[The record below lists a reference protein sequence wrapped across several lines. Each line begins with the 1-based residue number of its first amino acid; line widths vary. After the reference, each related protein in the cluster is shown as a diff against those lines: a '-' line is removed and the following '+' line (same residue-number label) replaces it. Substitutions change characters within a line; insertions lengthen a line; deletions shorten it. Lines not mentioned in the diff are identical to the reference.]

1 MEIPMAFRRA
11 VERTPERTALIDLED
26 GSEYSY
32 REVEER
38 VNAVANT
45 LLDRG
50 LEPGDRV
57 AICLQNRVEHAL
69 LVLATAVAGGVAVP
83 FNFRGAAGD
92 VRYHLEDAAPKVFAF
107 GEAVR
112 SAVGSQHEDLPCDE
126 YLFVGDQPPAFAT
139 PFADLLDGSTAE
151 PGIEVAPE
159 DLSVILYTSG
169 TTGQPKGI
177 PLDHRAAVTRA
188 LDTSLAQ
195 GSYLQREVTL
205 ATMPMYHTIGL
216 HSNFLARMLTS
227 GTFIPMPDFDP
238 EAYVRAID
246 AMDVTVLFTAPT
258 VLTQALEAHAAKTV
272 SFDSLR
278 VLMYGGEKVGERR
291 RERIEAAFDPE
302 RMVNVYGATEVY
314 HPLELTHPEHSGR
327 NGLFYRRRIVEFDG
341 ADPSAEVPVG
351 TEGELVIDTDSPI
364 VFDGYW
370 EKPEETAEAIVDG
383 WFFTGDAAYETDEG
397 FTVITGRADDTI
409 VSGGENIHPTEV
421 EDALLAHP
429 HVADVGV
436 VGTPDEEWGE
446 VVTTYVQPD
455 GTVDAD
461 ELDSW
466 CVESEDLADF
476 KRPREY
482 TFVDEIPRN
491 PSGKIMRYRLRDRD

>member
-1 MEIPMAFRRA
+1 MQLPMAFTRS
-11 VERTPERTALIDLED
+11 VERTPDRTALVDLE
-26 GSEYSY
+26 GGTEYSY
-32 REVEER
+32 RALDER
-38 VNAVANT
+38 VNAVANA
-45 LLDRG
+45 LRDRG
-50 LEPGDRV
+50 LKPGDRV
-57 AICLQNRVEHAL
+57 ALCLQNRVEHAI

-92 VRYHLEDAAPKVFAF
+92 VRYHLEDAEPTVFAF
-107 GEAVR
+107 GEAVQP
-112 SAVGSQHEDLPCDE
+112 AVDSQTEALPCDE
-126 YLFVGDQPPAFAT
+126 YLFVGEQPPSFAT
-139 PFADLLDGSTAE
+139 PFGDLLEGSTA
-151 PGIEVAPE
+151 PPDVEVAPD

-177 PLDHRAAVTRA
+177 PLDHRAAVSRA
-188 LDTSLAQ
+188 LDTALAQ
-195 GSYLQREVTL
+195 GSYLQQEVTL

-216 HSNFLARMLTS
+216 HSSFLARMLTS
-227 GTFIPMPDFDP
+227 GTFVPMPDFDP
-238 EAYVRAID
+238 EAYVREID
-246 AMDVTVLFTAPT
+246 ARDVTVLFTAPT
-258 VLTQALEAHAAKTV
+258 VLTQALEADAAEDA

-278 VLMYGGEKVGERR
+278 VLMYGGEKVGARR

-302 RMVNVYGATEVY
+302 RMINVYGATEVY

-327 NGLFYRRRIVEFDG
+327 NGLFYRRRIVEFD
-341 ADPSAEVPVG
+341 ASDPSAEVSVG

-370 EKPEETAEAIVDG
+370 QKPEETAEAIVDG
-383 WFFTGDAAYETDEG
+383 WFFTGDAAYETEAG
-397 FTVITGRADDTI
+397 LTVITGRADDTI

-421 EDALLAHP
+421 EDVLLAHP

-446 VVTTYVQPD
+446 VVTAYVQPD

-461 ELDSW
+461 DLDSW